1 MTAAVIRPRPSRR
14 RGRRSKAG
22 QVLVLFALAAVVV
35 VSMVALAIDGGF
47 GLVQMRRAQNAA
59 DFAAVA
65 GTNAVKGVCQGSSGA
80 PTNATVY
87 SAVQD
92 VIDQNSAAVNAGWT
106 GTYLDRTGA
115 VISAG
120 GSAYTVA
127 NNNSYPPANA
137 CGVSVNVTP
146 SWQPFLAQVMGVKN
160 LTSTASA
167 KAVLNPGSGQSVA
180 IVALDQL
187 QPHEVLGG
195 GLGTFNV
202 YGTIFANSTVPYGP
216 WNTTKNNAVFDDVV
230 DAKDNA
236 NLILHGIM
244 ETAGNN
250 WPLDWCFGDS
260 TSATP
265 PYNITPPSYP
275 PTPDPYNT
283 AVCAGGSGSAT
294 VTLKYDQIVNKQSQI
309 SDPLLPVA
317 GTGGVPDPFDQ
328 TNGTGGWWQGL
339 CGGQTQPTTY
349 SATPAAVNGTT
360 VLQPGYYP
368 NPVIITSGNVQFA
381 DCTGAYDTTQTAT
394 AFPGVF
400 RFGGGLAILT
410 PAGSTV
416 QGNNVMIATASPVP
430 VPTNVPGSFV
440 NNVYTATG
448 TGNGAPCY
456 PNGVINAKN
465 GGETDSNSPTCGGTT
480 SSAPAPY
487 GSLFT
492 SNAWKGVVAYN
503 QTSYAQD
510 TSQYG
515 TGTNYSLILGGAGTI
530 SLTGPVTGMYRDI
543 ALFQKRSTP
552 GNFSLDGYPGDS
564 ASVTVNGVVYNASL
578 PCNGMPKV
586 NGVCATAGNLPQPN
600 PFAYWDVGII
610 FNVGGMLQ
618 TGVGTGTGYTQTS
631 TGTVTINGP
640 CVVEDFN
647 TDGKTT
653 ITIDGTKNTYNLPGV
668 IGSGNPPIVG

>member
-1 MTAAVIRPRPSRR
+1 MTAAVIRPRPPH
-14 RGRRSKAG
+14 RRSGRGKAG

-35 VSMVALAIDGGF
+35 VSMVALAIDGGY

-80 PTNATVY
+80 PSNASVY
-87 SAVQD
+87 AAVQD

-106 GTYLDRTGA
+106 GTYLDRNGA
-115 VISAG
+115 TITAA
-120 GSAYTVA
+120 GSAYTVS

-160 LTSTASA
+160 LTSTATA
-167 KAVLNPGSGQSVA
+167 KAVLNPASGQNVA

-195 GLGTFNV
+195 GKGSFNV

-216 WNTTKNNAVFDDVV
+216 WNSTHNNAVYDDVV
-230 DAKDNA
+230 DAKDSS

-250 WPLDWCFGDS
+250 WPLDWCFSDS
-260 TSATP
+260 SSASP
-265 PYNITPPSYP
+265 PYNATPVYP
-275 PTPDPYNT
+275 LTKDPFNT
-283 AVCAGGSGSAT
+283 ATCNANGTITTPLS
-294 VTLKYDQIVNKQSQI
+294 YNQIVNKQSQI
-309 SDPLLPVA
+309 TDPLLPVA

-328 TNGTGGWWQGL
+328 TSGTGGWGQGL
-339 CGGQTQPTTY
+339 CSGQTVPTTY
-349 SATPAAVNGTT
+349 SSTPAAVNGTT

-368 NPVIITSGNVQFA
+368 NPVIITTGNVQFA
-381 DCTGAYDTTQTAT
+381 DCSGSYDTTQANTAY
-394 AFPGVF
+394 PGVF

-410 PAGSTV
+410 PVGSTV
-416 QGNNVMIATASPVP
+416 QGNNVMIATATPVP

-440 NNVYTATG
+440 SGVYTATG

-456 PNGVINAKN
+456 PTGVTNANSK
-465 GGETDSNSPTCGGTT
+465 GETDANSPTCGGTT
-480 SSAPAPY
+480 STAPAPFN
-487 GSLFT
+487 SVFT
-492 SNAWKGVVAYN
+492 TSTSWKGVVAYN

-510 TSQYG
+510 SSQYG
-515 TGTNYSLILGGAGTI
+515 TGTNYSLILGGDGTI
-530 SLTGPVTGMYRDI
+530 TLTGPSTGIYRDI
-543 ALFQKRSTP
+543 ALFQKRATP

-564 ASVTVNGVVYNASL
+564 ANVTVNGVVYNASL

-586 NGVCATAGNLPQPN
+586 NGVCATAANLPQPN

-618 TGVGTGTGYTQTS
+618 TGVGTGTGYPMTS
-631 TGTVTINGP
+631 AGKVQINGP

-647 TDGKTT
+647 TDGNTT
-653 ITIDGTKNTYNLPGV
+653 IVIDGTKNTYNLPGV